1 MGRCSSFQTSLN
13 MPHGAPSREF
23 LCGGIAGLGGG
34 LCHHLRIPVHSLGNA
49 SVKMPKKGSMNQ
61 QGSETGSVDFLGRG
75 GEKQGS
81 RQRDPERR
89 LLSRSREHKSLED
102 RGLSSHC
109 VLSYRRGKDL
119 RWVLKAGAKS

>member
-1 MGRCSSFQTSLN
+1 MGGCSSFQTSLN

-49 SVKMPKKGSMNQ
+49 SVKMPQKGSMNQ
-61 QGSETGSVDFLGRG
+61 QGGETGSVDFLGRG

-81 RQRDPERR
+81 RQRDPDRR
-89 LLSRSREHKSLED
+89 FLSRSREHVI
-102 RGLSSHC
+102 RGQRIEQPLC
-109 VLSYRRGKDL
+109 AEL
-119 RWVLKAGAKS
+119 